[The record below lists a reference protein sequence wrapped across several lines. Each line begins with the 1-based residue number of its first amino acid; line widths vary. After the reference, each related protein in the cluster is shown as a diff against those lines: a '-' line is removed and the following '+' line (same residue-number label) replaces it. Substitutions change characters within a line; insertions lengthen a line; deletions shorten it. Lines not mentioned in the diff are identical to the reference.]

1 MAETRRPSGLSRVPH
16 NEDNPW
22 HFGRLM
28 SLVVGVIAFGTFG
41 YTVFFG
47 WPVVDAL
54 YMTMLTLTAVGFTE
68 VHPLDTAGK
77 LFTISLIVLG
87 VTVVVVA
94 LSTVARAIEEGGLG
108 ERGRRRRMVKRV
120 SQMSGHAI
128 VCGFGRVG
136 RTVVE
141 ELERDGVPYVVIDKD
156 EGREHELL
164 DAVSAYFIG
173 DATKREDLEAAG
185 IHRAR
190 ALISAVDDDAEN
202 IFITMVARSVSST
215 VWIVARA
222 EQEESIGR
230 LLTAGAS
237 RVFSPFV
244 TAGREMAYA
253 AVKQRVVDFIEVEA
267 ANAEPLR
274 LEELRIDAGSDLVG
288 KVLGDVRGR
297 ATALAIRHAD
307 GRVDAPP
314 DDGATLQE
322 GDALVL
328 LGERDA
334 LRPLEQA

>member
-1 MAETRRPSGLSRVPH
+1 MRLKDES
-16 NEDNPW
+16 PW
-22 HFGRLM
+22 HMRRLLA
-28 SLVVGVIAFGTFG
+28 LVLSVVSFGTLG
-41 YTVFFG
+41 YMVFWG
-47 WPVVDAL
+47 WSFVDAL
-54 YMTMLTLTAVGFTE
+54 YMTVLTLTAVGFTE
-68 VHPLDTAGK
+68 VHPLDTGGK
-77 LFTISLIVLG
+77 LFTVMLIVLG
-87 VTVVVVA
+87 VTVVVLA

-108 ERGRRRRMVKRV
+108 ERGRRRRMAKRI
-120 SQMSGHAI
+120 SHMTGHAI

-141 ELERDGVPYVVIDKD
+141 ELERDGVPYLVIDKA

-173 DATKREDLEAAG
+173 DATKREDLQAAG
-185 IHRAR
+185 IDRAR

-202 IFITMVARSVSST
+202 IFITMVARSVSPT

-222 EQEESIGR
+222 EQEDSIER
-230 LLTAGAS
+230 LQTAGAS

-267 ANAEPLR
+267 EHAAPLR
-274 LEELRIDAGSDLVG
+274 LEELRIDGGSDLVG
-288 KVLGDVRGR
+288 KVLGEVRGR
-297 ATALAIRHAD
+297 ASALAIRHAD
-307 GRVDAPP
+307 GTVEAPP
-314 DDGATLQE
+314 TDDVVLRE

-328 LGERDA
+328 LGERDD

>member
-1 MAETRRPSGLSRVPH
+1 MPFRDES
-16 NEDNPW
+16 PW
-22 HFGRLM
+22 HVRRLLL
-28 SLVVGVIAFGTFG
+28 LVLGVVSFGTLG
-41 YTVFFG
+41 YMVFWG
-47 WPVVDAL
+47 WAFVDAL
-54 YMTMLTLTAVGFTE
+54 YMTILTLTAVGFTE
-68 VHPLDTAGK
+68 VNPLDTGGK
-77 LFTISLIVLG
+77 LFTIGLIVLG
-87 VTVVVVA
+87 VTVVVLA

-108 ERGRRRRMVKRV
+108 ERGRRRRMAKRI
-120 SQMSGHAI
+120 SQMSNHAI

-141 ELERDGVPYVVIDKD
+141 ELERDGVPYLVIDKSD
-156 EGREHELL
+156 AREHELL
-164 DAVSAYFIG
+164 DAVSTYFIG

-185 IHRAR
+185 INRAR

-202 IFITMVARSVSST
+202 IFITMVARSVSPK

-222 EQEESIGR
+222 EQEDSIER
-230 LLTAGAS
+230 LQTAGAS

-267 ANAEPLR
+267 ENAAPLR
-274 LEELRIDAGSDLVG
+274 LEELRIDGGSDLVN
-288 KVLGDVRGR
+288 KRLGTVRGR

-307 GRVDAPP
+307 GSVESPPP
-314 DDGATLQE
+314 DDLVLRQ

-328 LGERDA
+328 LGERDD

>member
-1 MAETRRPSGLSRVPH
+1 
-16 NEDNPW
+16 
-22 HFGRLM
+22 
-28 SLVVGVIAFGTFG
+28 LVVGVICFGTFG
-41 YTVFFG
+41 YVIFWG
-47 WPVVDAL
+47 WGFVDAL
-54 YMTMLTLTAVGFTE
+54 YMTILTLTAVGFTE
-68 VHPLDTAGK
+68 VHPLDTGGK

-87 VTVVVVA
+87 VTVVVLA

-108 ERGRRRRMVKRV
+108 ERGRRRRMARRI
-120 SQMSGHAI
+120 SHMTNHAI

-141 ELERDGVPYVVIDKD
+141 ELERDGVPYLVIDKN

-173 DATKREDLEAAG
+173 DATKREDLQAAG
-185 IHRAR
+185 IDRAR

-202 IFITMVARSVSST
+202 IFITMVARSVSPK

-222 EQEESIGR
+222 EQEESIER
-230 LLTAGAS
+230 LHTAGAS

-267 ANAEPLR
+267 EHAAPLR
-274 LEELRIDAGSDLVG
+274 LEELRIDGDSDLVG
-288 KVLGDVRGR
+288 KPLGQVRGR
-297 ATALAIRHAD
+297 ASALAIRHAD
-307 GRVDAPP
+307 GAVEAPP
-314 DDGATLQE
+314 GDQLILRE

-328 LGERDA
+328 LGERDD

>member
-1 MAETRRPSGLSRVPH
+1 MLG
-16 NEDNPW
+16 
-22 HFGRLM
+22 
-28 SLVVGVIAFGTFG
+28 VVSFGTFG
-41 YTVFFG
+41 YMVFWG
-47 WPVVDAL
+47 WGFVDAL

-68 VHPLDTAGK
+68 VNPLDTGGK

-108 ERGRRRRMVKRV
+108 ERGRRRRMAKRI
-120 SQMSGHAI
+120 SQMSDHAI

-141 ELERDGVPYVVIDKD
+141 ELERDGVPYLVIDKA

-173 DATKREDLEAAG
+173 DATKRDDLEAAG
-185 IHRAR
+185 INRAR

-202 IFITMVARSVSST
+202 IFITMVARSVAPK

-222 EQEESIGR
+222 EQEDSIER
-230 LLTAGAS
+230 LQTAGAS
-237 RVFSPFV
+237 RVFSPFI

-267 ANAEPLR
+267 EHAAPLR
-274 LEELRIDAGSDLVG
+274 LEELRIDEGSDLVG
-288 KVLGDVRGR
+288 KVLGKIRGR
-297 ATALAIRHAD
+297 ASALAIRHAD
-307 GRVDAPP
+307 GAVEAPP
-314 DDGATLQE
+314 TDDLVLRE

-328 LGERDA
+328 LGERDD